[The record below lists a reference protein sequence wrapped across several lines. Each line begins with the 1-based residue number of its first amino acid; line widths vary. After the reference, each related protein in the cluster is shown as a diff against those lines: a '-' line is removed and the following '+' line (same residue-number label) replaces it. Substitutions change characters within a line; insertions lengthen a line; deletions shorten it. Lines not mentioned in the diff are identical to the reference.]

1 MKTFFETRKTLLE
14 EACPVATKDLHV
26 NLKNRQH
33 AIDEY
38 VYGPANPN
46 EPGDYWNRIGKIWG
60 ISEDEAS
67 TMRCSNCAAF
77 NVSDKMKSCI
87 STSIGDGKEDG
98 DAVVE
103 LAHLGY
109 CELLH
114 FKCAGSRTC
123 SAWLVNG
130 PLK

>member
-1 MKTFFETRKTLLE
+1 MKTFFETRKALIE
-14 EACPVATKDLHV
+14 EACPEPIK
-26 NLKNRQH
+26 NLELNIKNRQH
-33 AIDEY
+33 AIDDY
-38 VYGPANPN
+38 VYGPANPK
-46 EPGDYWNRIGKIWG
+46 EPGDFWSRIGKVWN
-60 ISEDEAS
+60 ISDKEAS

-77 NVSDKMKSCI
+77 NVSERIKDCI
-87 STSIGDGKEDG
+87 SANIGDGKEDG
-98 DAVVE
+98 EAVVD
-103 LAHLGY
+103 LAELGY

>member
-1 MKTFFETRKTLLE
+1 MKTFFAARQALLE
-14 EACPVATKDLHV
+14 EACPIATKDLEI
-26 NLKNRQH
+26 NIKNRQH

-38 VYGPANPN
+38 VYGPANPK
-46 EPGDYWNRIGKIWG
+46 EPGDFWGRIGKVWG
-60 ISEDEAS
+60 ISDKEAS
-67 TMRCSNCAAF
+67 TMRCGNCAAF
-77 NVSDKMKSCI
+77 NVSDRIKNCI
-87 STSIGDGKEDG
+87 STNIGDGKEDG
-98 DAVVE
+98 EAVLD
-103 LAHLGY
+103 LAELGY